1 MLIGLPEYGAGTD
14 EYFNSVIAF
23 GASPQQVYRK
33 HHLVPFGEFV
43 PLKGLFGWFVEAV
56 AIPLLDFSRGG
67 LGQRPLAV
75 AGQKVGVN
83 ICYEDLF
90 GEEIIRQLPEATM
103 LVNVSNVAW
112 FGDSLAPAQHLQI
125 SQMRAL
131 ETGRPMLRATNT
143 GMTAVIDPQGPHRG
157 DRRALHRG
165 HRARRRARLQRRDT
179 LRSLGQ
185 RRHAHA
191 LRGPA
196 RGGARPS
203 PRPAAPVARRPALTK
218 QVPFPGRRGAGRIAA
233 SLPSAFTAMLTFQ
246 QIILR
251 LQEFWDQQGCALLQ
265 PYDMEMGAGTFHTAT
280 FLRAIGPEPWRAAYV
295 QPSRRPK
302 DGRYGENPNR
312 LQHYYQYQVVL
323 KPSPPDIQ
331 DLYLR
336 SLEVLGIDPRQND
349 IRFVEDDWES
359 PTLGAWGLGWEV
371 WLNGMEV
378 TQFTYFQEVG
388 SLACKPVLG
397 EITYGLERLAM
408 YLQGVENV
416 FDLVWTDGL
425 TYRDVYHQNEVEQS
439 IYNFEK
445 SNVPLLFRQFNEYEA
460 EAKRLIEDG
469 LALPGYEMV
478 LKCSH
483 TFNLLDA
490 RGAISVTERAAYIG
504 RVRALARLVAQA
516 YYDSR
521 EALGFPMCAP
531 VAAAA

>member
-1 MLIGLPEYGAGTD
+1 
-14 EYFNSVIAF
+14 
-23 GASPQQVYRK
+23 
-33 HHLVPFGEFV
+33 
-43 PLKGLFGWFVEAV
+43 
-56 AIPLLDFSRGG
+56 
-67 LGQRPLAV
+67 
-75 AGQKVGVN
+75 
-83 ICYEDLF
+83 
-90 GEEIIRQLPEATM
+90 
-103 LVNVSNVAW
+103 
-112 FGDSLAPAQHLQI
+112 
-125 SQMRAL
+125 
-131 ETGRPMLRATNT
+131 
-143 GMTAVIDPQGPHRG
+143 
-157 DRRALHRG
+157 
-165 HRARRRARLQRRDT
+165 
-179 LRSLGQ
+179 
-185 RRHAHA
+185 
-191 LRGPA
+191 
-196 RGGARPS
+196 
-203 PRPAAPVARRPALTK
+203 
-218 QVPFPGRRGAGRIAA
+218 
-233 SLPSAFTAMLTFQ
+233 MLTFQ

-251 LQEFWDQQGCALLQ
+251 LQQYWDEQGCALLQ

-280 FLRAIGPEPWRAAYV
+280 FLRAIGPEPWKAAYV

-323 KPSPPDIQ
+323 KPSPDDIQ

-336 SLEVLGIDPRQND
+336 SLETLGIDLRKND
-349 IRFVEDDWES
+349 VRFVEDDWES

-408 YLQGVENV
+408 YLQSVENV
-416 FDLVWTDGL
+416 FDLLWTEGL

-439 IYNFEK
+439 TYNFER
-445 SNVPLLFRQFNEYEA
+445 SNVPLLFQQFNEYES
-460 EAKRLIEDG
+460 EAKRLIVDR

-516 YYDSR
+516 YYESR

-531 VAAAA
+531 VTVAA